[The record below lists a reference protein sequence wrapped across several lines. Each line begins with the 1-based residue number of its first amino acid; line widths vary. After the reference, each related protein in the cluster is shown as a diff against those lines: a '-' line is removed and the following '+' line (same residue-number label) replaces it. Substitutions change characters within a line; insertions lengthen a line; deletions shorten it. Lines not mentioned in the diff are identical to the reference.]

1 MAHARADNRYT
12 RGLAEFV
19 SGLRYERIP
28 DEVRARLKLLML
40 DSLGCA
46 LFGAG
51 LEWSRI
57 LRRTLAAVDTSRGA
71 TLWGTDE
78 RLSAPHA
85 ALVNGTAVQG
95 FELDDVHRQGVLHV
109 GAVTLPALFAAVETM
124 AGPPPAA
131 SAAAISCARR
141 SPATRSARASAC
153 AWGRST
159 SARAGTRAPR
169 WACSR
174 PRPAPAPRSGSAQ
187 SRRCTRWASPA
198 RSRPG

>member
-28 DEVRARLKLLML
+28 EEVRARLKLLML

-46 LFGAG
+46 LFGAD

-57 LRRTLAAVDTSRGA
+57 LRRTLAAVDTSQGA
-71 TLWGTDE
+71 TLWGTAE

-124 AGPPPAA
+124 AGRT
-131 SAAAISCARR
+131 SAAATCCARP

-159 SARAGTRAPR
+159 SARAGIRAPR
-169 WACSR
+169 WACSP
-174 PRPAPAPRSGSAQ
+174 PRPAPAPRSGSAP
-187 SRRCTRWASPA
+187 SRRCTRSASPA